1 MAPGKTT
8 IHKLGNTRG
17 RPPCRPAFTSE
28 RHGARHERQIPA
40 SPQSVDDDSSN
51 MIASRRRSPLKFI
64 VLVFA
69 LSIPLWLIVAVT
81 ELQLLP
87 DLQHGS

>member
-1 MAPGKTT
+1 M
-8 IHKLGNTRG
+8 
-17 RPPCRPAFTSE
+17 
-28 RHGARHERQIPA
+28 PA

-51 MIASRRRSPLKFI
+51 MIASRRRSPLKFF

-81 ELQLLP
+81 ERQLLP
-87 DLQHGS
+87 DLLHGS